1 MKTDELIELDG
12 PPAFELEQKVRVC
25 KLVRNDGTFP
35 GKNRGDVLLEGGE
48 VGYICGIGT
57 FLQKFYIYS
66 VYFIKKGMV
75 IGCRKNEIELV
86 EENY

>member
-1 MKTDELIELDG
+1 MKLDEIIELDG

-25 KLVRNDGTFP
+25 KIVRNDGTFP
-35 GKNRGDVLLEGGE
+35 GKNRGDILLQGGE

-66 VYFIKKGMV
+66 VHFIKEGKI

-86 EENY
+86 EENK